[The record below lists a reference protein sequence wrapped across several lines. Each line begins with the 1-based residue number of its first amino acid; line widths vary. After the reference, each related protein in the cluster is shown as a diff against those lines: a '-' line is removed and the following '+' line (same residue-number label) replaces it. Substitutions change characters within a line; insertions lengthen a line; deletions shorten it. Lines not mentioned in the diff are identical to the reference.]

1 MIKVN
6 NVVKTFDGFRALDGL
21 TMSVPKGAI
30 YGLVGPNGAGKSTII
45 RHITGIYRPDAG
57 EILVNGQPVYEN
69 PEVKKTIAAICGA
82 PSVPGKMGLLKGHK
96 ATCYPGMEDTL
107 GCEALTEKVV
117 ESGHFITSRGAGTA
131 VDFALA
137 LVAKAV
143 SREKAEEIAKGI
155 VYA

>member
-69 PEVKKTIAAICGA
+69 PEVKKTIAAIPDDFYYFMSA
-82 PSVPGKMGLLKGHK
+82 STRDMK
-96 ATCYPGMEDTL
+96 
-107 GCEALTEKVV
+107 
-117 ESGHFITSRGAGTA
+117 IT
-131 VDFALA
+131 F
-137 LVAKAV
+137 
-143 SREKAEEIAKGI
+143 
-155 VYA
+155 